1 MAKHHRLNHAYIL
14 LIQFEAVFGFS
25 IKTFALRI
33 YGEALQKA
41 SMIQYLTAVLFI
53 YSPGLHYSTINLGL
67 SLFIHS
73 RLYVLYI
80 YTNSIRACGIE
91 SLEIAM
97 GKCAN
102 LNKDRQT

>member
-53 YSPGLHYSTINLGL
+53 YLPGLLHNESCIESY
-67 SLFIHS
+67 LFIFDYTS
-73 RLYVLYI
+73 YTYI
-80 YTNSIRACGIE
+80 
-91 SLEIAM
+91 
-97 GKCAN
+97 
-102 LNKDRQT
+102 QTRSGSVVSNP